1 MKNILTEALVNSATN
16 ASFIFSY
23 TNSAKLRKKIKNR
36 TLNVNDEEI
45 TFIEKELL
53 LKWIRKWIKENLVFL
68 PKKYQD
74 MGESLVSENVL
85 ATMKSYGFVD
95 EEENRIKIN
104 PICGKIGGGFDV
116 EVKKNVNK

>member
-1 MKNILTEALVNSATN
+1 MQQIT
-16 ASFIFSY
+16 
-23 TNSAKLRKKIKNR
+23 KKIKNR

>member
-1 MKNILTEALVNSATN
+1 
-16 ASFIFSY
+16 
-23 TNSAKLRKKIKNR
+23 
-36 TLNVNDEEI
+36 
-45 TFIEKELL
+45 
-53 LKWIRKWIKENLVFL
+53 
-68 PKKYQD
+68 